1 MLGPGLLAIIGLL
14 LALLLAVNLEIVERN
29 GNGERIEARSA
40 TAISLQRIFY

>member
-14 LALLLAVNLEIVERN
+14 LALLAVNLEIVERN